1 VSISHQQLR
10 GAFAQPTLFLV
21 KLQSDGFEISG
32 QAYEELAGQVVKTRL
47 LRKLFEDGALSCQSK
62 DGVTADNGSACNQCR
77 HPRCRPILR
86 IQILEQQRRY
96 LIDLNAS
103 SANNLFTIEDQLHA
117 AGQALATTRLRLTV
131 FNHGQWGEVRF
142 EPLP

>member
-1 VSISHQQLR
+1 VSISNEQLR
-10 GAFAQPTLFLV
+10 GAFAQPALFLV
-21 KLQSDGFEISG
+21 KLQSDGFEIEG
-32 QAYEELAGQVVKTRL
+32 QSYAELAGRVVKTSL

-62 DGVTADNGSACNQCR
+62 DGVTADNRSTCDQCR

-86 IQILEQQRRY
+86 IQLIDQQRRY

-103 SANNLFTIEDQLHA
+103 SANNLFALEDRLHA
-117 AGQALATTRLRLTV
+117 TDQALASTRLRLTV
-131 FNHGQWGEVRF
+131 FSHGQWGEVRF

>member
-1 VSISHQQLR
+1 MSISKEHLR
-10 GAFAQPTLFLV
+10 GAFARSTLFLV
-21 KLQSDGFEISG
+21 KLLPDGFEIDDQS
-32 QAYEELAGQVVKTRL
+32 YDELGGRVIKTAL

-62 DGVTADNGSACNQCR
+62 DGLTAENGTVCDQCR

-86 IQILEQQRRY
+86 IQLLEQQRRY

-103 SANNLFTIEDQLHA
+103 SAHNLFALEDQLQA
-117 AGQALATTRLRLTV
+117 AGQTLADTRLRLTV
-131 FNHGQWGEVRF
+131 CNRGLWGEVKF